1 MTEFT
6 INDFRTIS
14 FLIETGDDHKLYNFL
29 TNNLTHISSVNKWS
43 ELLKTRMDTISETIT
58 FTING
63 KNVIVNL
70 KIWKDNFQ
78 NNFKDIKKV
87 LNIDDFILT
96 LDYPK
101 EFLHD
106 TLEELMVDCVYNIVY
121 KGKEIDFSLLTKDEQ
136 FKVFERLPSTVSNG
150 VLQFIEQNDHPIVL
164 MPERL
169 GMSEISVNF
178 FNNTS
183 FDLIKTLYSYYNY
196 ENILE
201 TLFMLSRR
209 IQDIQYLNSR
219 NPRDLDFLI
228 KLYGEEVA
236 KSEPDTKSI
245 I

>member
-1 MTEFT
+1 
-6 INDFRTIS
+6 
-14 FLIETGDDHKLYNFL
+14 
-29 TNNLTHISSVNKWS
+29 
-43 ELLKTRMDTISETIT
+43 MDTVSEIIT

-63 KNVIVNL
+63 KNIIVNL

-78 NNFKDIKKV
+78 NNFKDIKTV

-121 KGKEIDFSLLTKDEQ
+121 KGKEINFSLLTKEEQ

-150 VLQFIEQNDHPIVL
+150 VLQFIEENNHPIVL

-236 KSEPDTKSI
+236 KSEPETKSI